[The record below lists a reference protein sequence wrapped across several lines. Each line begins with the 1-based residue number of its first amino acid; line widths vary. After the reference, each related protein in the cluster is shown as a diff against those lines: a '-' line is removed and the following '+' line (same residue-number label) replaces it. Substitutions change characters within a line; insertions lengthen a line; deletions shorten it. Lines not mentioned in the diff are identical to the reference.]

1 LQCGVT
7 NIKKWTRNIV
17 DECVI
22 KNQQGAC
29 EMKQNEMREAK
40 VKGNE
45 GKNRWDDRFQ
55 IWLMILMV

>member
-1 LQCGVT
+1 LQCGVI
-7 NIKKWTRNIV
+7 NIKKWTKNIV

-22 KNQQGAC
+22 KIQQGGC

-45 GKNRWDDRFQ
+45 KKGRWDDRFQ
-55 IWLMILMV
+55 IWLMIMMI

>member
-1 LQCGVT
+1 
-7 NIKKWTRNIV
+7 V

-22 KNQQGAC
+22 KIQQGGC
-29 EMKQNEMREAK
+29 ELKQNEMIEAK

-55 IWLMILMV
+55 IWLMIMMI

>member
-1 LQCGVT
+1 M
-7 NIKKWTRNIV
+7 

-22 KNQQGAC
+22 KNQQGGC
-29 EMKQNEMREAK
+29 EMKQNEMIEAK

-55 IWLMILMV
+55 IWLMITMI